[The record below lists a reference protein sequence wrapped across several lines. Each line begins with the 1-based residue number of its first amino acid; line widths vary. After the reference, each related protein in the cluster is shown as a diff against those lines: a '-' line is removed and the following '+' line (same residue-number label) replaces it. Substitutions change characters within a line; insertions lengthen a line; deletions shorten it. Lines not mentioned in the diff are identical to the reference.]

1 MADKNF
7 RVKNGIETPLIA
19 SNTSQTAITILD
31 NGDVSVYNDIKVPGD
46 ITGNDGVA
54 AISMASGSGNVTVF
68 GDLTVNGNDIK
79 SSSGQVALSLSTN
92 DVTVAD
98 RLFVAG
104 NIIGSLG
111 GYSTITMSTNDV
123 TIAGDLTVSGNDIK
137 SSTATALTMSGADVT
152 VAGDLT
158 VSGNDIKSSTATALT
173 MSGANVT
180 VAGNLVVTGGGITG
194 PGNTADLIIDG
205 ASTIQMKNDYT
216 LFSTD
221 AGVTKAYFNNTGSKF
236 TFNGGDAD
244 NTNNYNLYSHGTL
257 GSLGNTTVGSTLFL
271 KGATSGNVGLKAP
284 AVAGSTTYTFPG
296 ADGTTGQFLKT
307 DGSGTLSWAT
317 ASSGSGGFA
326 TLNSFRDSTATT
338 WSLAPGLIAPPTA
351 AQVATQTTVSNGS
364 VYYVPVSLT
373 NSISI
378 SAFAFYV
385 FTATG
390 VSVAPSVQVF
400 FNNVDNYWQP
410 TTTALYLGEVTGIT
424 TTGQKSVTGL
434 TKVLPA
440 GNYLL
445 GIQISSF
452 TATSFAMGARSV
464 LSAIPGTQV
473 FLDSSLGSSYFW
485 AIRGSVSYTSGTPT
499 VAAYTADF
507 GSTSTPG
514 ISNQVYLRWTKV

>member
-123 TIAGDLTVSGNDIK
+123 TI
-137 SSTATALTMSGADVT
+137 
-152 VAGDLT
+152 AGDLT